1 MEQGIAKTCQSLNFE
16 LCTSLWLALSMRMA
30 KPQLDQ
36 VGGVTQVLS
45 YWVDLL
51 NHRDGNR

>member
-45 YWVDLL
+45 YWVGLL